1 MGDSGKYYLVHIP
14 ENRCKGFSSER
25 RLGRKRSTY
34 LSWLNLGH
42 YREGLKALIVI
53 GNPVHYLP
61 SIEPELFRGHV
72 NTIFVWHFFPSL
84 RENTLS
90 PSFSPLQKRGKGRG

>member
-25 RLGRKRSTY
+25 RLGRKRSRY
-34 LSWLNLGH
+34 LSRLNLGH

-72 NTIFVWHFFPSL
+72 KTIFVWHFFPSL
-84 RENTLS
+84 REN
-90 PSFSPLQKRGKGRG
+90 PSHPVFPPCRREERGEA